1 MVARLHADDFLL
13 YSDVVRL
20 NSFTAA
26 AKANDLTPAAVSKRI
41 SQFEN
46 HLGVTLLHRSTRH
59 LAMTEEGQLLYD
71 YAQQL
76 RFEVG
81 QAKEIVLKNHKEM
94 QGNIRV
100 KGSPM
105 FVSHVLTPLIAKFVL
120 KHPKI
125 SFELETDP
133 KSPTFYGQYDIV
145 FDFLDADDKKHALGK
160 PRQHIMVASPEY
172 IKSAGMPK
180 KVVDFKKH
188 RCVVYGYRFLQDE
201 NVWVFAKQNKRVE
214 INVTPSVVA
223 KTSRVLVDMALSG
236 AGVALIPLG
245 VAEAFLESG
254 ELLHVMPE
262 LSSESPPVQ
271 YSHPYENAFM
281 PERLKV
287 FLEELHGVMD

>member
-81 QAKEIVLKNHKEM
+81 QAKEIVLKNHKDM
-94 QGNIRV
+94 QGAIRV

-105 FVSHVLTPLIAKFVL
+105 FVSHVLTPLIAQFVL
-120 KHPKI
+120 KYPKI

-133 KSPTFYGQYDIV
+133 KTPTFYGQYDLV
-145 FDFLDADDKKHALGK
+145 FDFLDSADKKHCLGK
-160 PRQHIMVASPEY
+160 PSQHIMVASPEY
-172 IKSAGMPK
+172 IDAAGTPK
-180 KVVDFKKH
+180 KASDFKKH
-188 RCVVYGYRFLQDE
+188 RCVVYRYRFLQDE
-201 NVWVFAKQNKRVE
+201 SVWLFSKQNKRVE
-214 INVTPSVVA
+214 INVIPSVVA

-236 AGVALIPLG
+236 AGIALIPLG
-245 VAEAFLESG
+245 VADDFLESG
-254 ELLHVMPE
+254 KLVHVMPE

-287 FLEELHGVMD
+287 FLEELHDLMD